1 MFVAGIDIKFR
12 VKWSPYQ
19 QNGVNKI
26 RFQKFQMRVKIRDGK
41 LHLDN
46 LFNGDPV
53 LGDFGNQ
60 FINTRTQVIIQ
71 HLEPEIEKDLT
82 VTCSKLLATLF
93 RDVTFDEVFP
103 SQ

>member
-1 MFVAGIDIKFR
+1 M
-12 VKWSPYQ
+12 
-19 QNGVNKI
+19 NKL
-26 RFQKFQMRVKIRDGK
+26 RFQKFQIRIRIKDGS

-71 HLEPEIEKDLT
+71 HLEPEVEKDLT
-82 VTCSKLLATLF
+82 VTFSKLLAILF
-93 RDVTFDEVFP
+93 RDVTADEMFP